1 MTDQHTCR
9 VGGYVTPG
17 YVTPG
22 YVYAG
27 RPPFVDETVQSQYSS
42 SPKLKALL
50 CSMNKQ
56 LDTSQDIDLF
66 FRKVFDITSADG
78 WGLDNWGR
86 ILGLGRDVEI
96 SATNAFG
103 FQGSGLQPF
112 NQAAF
117 DNGGLT
123 RVHTLDDEVYF
134 RFLMLKAASNIADS
148 TLPTINRFM
157 KQLFGDRGD
166 VYVLEVGVMQIQYT
180 FKFILTPFERLLM
193 RLDWMIPRP
202 GCVSFTWVEEPI

>member
-1 MTDQHTCR
+1 MTDLSTGW

-17 YVTPG
+17 YVQTG
-22 YVYAG
+22 YVVSG
-27 RPPFVDETVQSQYSS
+27 RPPFVDETIQSQYSA
-42 SPKLKALL
+42 SPRIKALIHAM
-50 CSMNKQ
+50 SQQ
-56 LDTSQDIDLF
+56 LDATPDIDLF
-66 FRKVFDITSADG
+66 FRKVFDISSAEG

-96 SATNAFG
+96 SSTNAFG

-123 RVHTLDDEVYF
+123 RVHTLDDATYF
-134 RFLMLKAASNIADS
+134 RFLMLKAAANIADS
-148 TLPTINRFM
+148 TIPTINRFM
-157 KQLFGDRGD
+157 KQLFADRGD

-202 GCVSFTWVEEPI
+202 GCVSFTWVEEPV

>member
-1 MTDQHTCR
+1 MSEIN
-9 VGGYVTPG
+9 VGLINGYVNAGYVRPG
-17 YVTPG
+17 YVVSG
-22 YVYAG
+22 QV
-27 RPPFVDETVQSQYSS
+27 PFVDETVQSQYSS
-42 SPKLKALL
+42 SPRIKALIRAM
-50 CSMNKQ
+50 SQQ
-56 LDTSQDIDLF
+56 LDTTADIDLF
-66 FRKVFDITSADG
+66 YSKVFDIASAEG

-96 SATNAFG
+96 SSTYAFG
-103 FQGSGLQPF
+103 FRGSGLQPF

-123 RVHTLDDEVYF
+123 RVQTLDDAVYY

-148 TLPTINRFM
+148 TIPTINRFM

-180 FKFILTPFERLLM
+180 FKFIMTPFERLLM
-193 RLDWMIPRP
+193 HLDWMIPRP
-202 GCVSFTWVEEPI
+202 GCVSFTWVEEPV